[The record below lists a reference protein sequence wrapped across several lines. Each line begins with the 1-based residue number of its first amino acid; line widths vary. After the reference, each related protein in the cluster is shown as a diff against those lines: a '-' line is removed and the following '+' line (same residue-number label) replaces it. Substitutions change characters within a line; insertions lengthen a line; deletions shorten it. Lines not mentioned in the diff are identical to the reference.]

1 MLADITSYPD
11 PHVPGILKGV
21 AVKVI
26 GNVNDP
32 GIDILQIVYQHK
44 IPSEF
49 PEEVMEQVAKIP
61 DHVTEEEMKGRRDIR
76 DQQLVTIDA
85 IESKDL
91 DDALTDWK
99 FPNGN
104 YHLGVHIA
112 DVSHYV
118 TPGTPLDDEAFSRG
132 TSVYLT
138 DRVIPMLPAK
148 LSNGI
153 CSLNP
158 KVDRLALSCD
168 MEITPEGEIIAH
180 EIYPSVIKTTERYRA
195 SRTRDKRTLG

>member
-1 MLADITSYPD
+1 MKEVVLADITSYPD

-91 DDALTDWK
+91 DDAVTAWK
-99 FPNGN
+99 LPNGN

-118 TPGTPLDDEAFSRG
+118 TPGTPLDDEAF
-132 TSVYLT
+132 
-138 DRVIPMLPAK
+138 
-148 LSNGI
+148 
-153 CSLNP
+153 
-158 KVDRLALSCD
+158 
-168 MEITPEGEIIAH
+168 
-180 EIYPSVIKTTERYRA
+180 RA
-195 SRTRDKRTLG
+195 EPPCI

>member
-1 MLADITSYPD
+1 MSY
-11 PHVPGILKGV
+11 
-21 AVKVI
+21 A
-26 GNVNDP
+26 
-32 GIDILQIVYQHK
+32 
-44 IPSEF
+44 
-49 PEEVMEQVAKIP
+49 
-61 DHVTEEEMKGRRDIR
+61 RRDIR

-91 DDALTDWK
+91 DDAVTAWK
-99 FPNGN
+99 LPNGN

-180 EIYPSVIKTTERYRA
+180 EIYPSVIKTTERMTYIA
-195 SRTRDKRTLG
+195 INKILESHDEKTM

>member
-1 MLADITSYPD
+1 
-11 PHVPGILKGV
+11 
-21 AVKVI
+21 
-26 GNVNDP
+26 
-32 GIDILQIVYQHK
+32 
-44 IPSEF
+44 
-49 PEEVMEQVAKIP
+49 
-61 DHVTEEEMKGRRDIR
+61 MKGRRDIR

-91 DDALTDWK
+91 DDAVTAWK
-99 FPNGN
+99 LPNGN

-153 CSLNP
+153 C
-158 KVDRLALSCD
+158 
-168 MEITPEGEIIAH
+168 
-180 EIYPSVIKTTERYRA
+180 
-195 SRTRDKRTLG
+195 